1 MSKAEKEGIRGYAV
15 HAWFMSVHLN
25 ILLKYA
31 VEINN
36 SLDQRSMARLR
47 GNNEIQIPEL

>member
-31 VEINN
+31 VEIIKN
-36 SLDQRSMARLR
+36 LD
-47 GNNEIQIPEL
+47 